1 MTGLG
6 SPLPARIR
14 AGNPNVGQ
22 TLADLNIRGL
32 TGATVLA
39 IRRKDLTVLIPA
51 GHDRLEAGDILAIAG
66 SHDAVYAAKMLLAT
80 EEADPDRSEGV

>member
-6 SPLPARIR
+6 SPLPAHIR

-22 TLADLNIRGL
+22 TLADLNIRTL

-39 IRRKDLTVLIPA
+39 NRRKDLTVC
-51 GHDRLEAGDILAIAG
+51 
-66 SHDAVYAAKMLLAT
+66 
-80 EEADPDRSEGV
+80 